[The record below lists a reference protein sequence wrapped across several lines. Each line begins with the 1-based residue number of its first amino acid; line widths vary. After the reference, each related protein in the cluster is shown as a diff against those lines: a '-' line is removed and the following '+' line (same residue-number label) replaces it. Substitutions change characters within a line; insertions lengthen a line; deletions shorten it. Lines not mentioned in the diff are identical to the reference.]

1 VLDDGVWSPRA
12 VVDANLLQRQSPLI
26 VADGDYEVDKRY
38 MRFGRRGSDDHN
50 ADAAA
55 ADKRY
60 MRFGRA
66 HFHPLMGFTK
76 RYMRFGRR

>member
-1 VLDDGVWSPRA
+1 MLDDGVWSPRA
-12 VVDANLLQRQSPLI
+12 VVDANLLRQSPALI
-26 VADGDYEVDKRY
+26 ADYDEVDKRY

-50 ADAAA
+50 ADVAA

-66 HFHPLMGFTK
+66 HFHPMMGFTK
-76 RYMRFGRR
+76 RYMRFGKR